1 MKPTNPFIS
10 IVVCCYN
17 ASNRISDTIYGLL
30 NQSAANEKYEII
42 IVDNNSN
49 DYEDLL
55 RVIDCFDK
63 KVCTLKIIQEMKPGL
78 SSARNRGV
86 QESKGEYVFFIDD
99 DAIANT
105 RLVEHCIK
113 CIEEHK
119 PDVIGG
125 NVLPLFA
132 VQPPKELDYSYWVQW
147 SLKHFGESDRWLGE
161 REYFI
166 GTNIGALRELL
177 IANPFNPELGRKG
190 EALIG
195 GEEWYLG
202 DSRFR
207 RRFVAG
213 AYVLHKVP
221 TERMTVDYFVKR
233 SLGYMH
239 QKGLKVRRFQLLTGW
254 LREAKREF
262 KLAVKKVLFQ
272 ARFKSELWRSKD
284 SI

>member
-1 MKPTNPFIS
+1 MKSPILS
-10 IVVCCYN
+10 LCVCCRNAASRIEDTLWSLLSQTADSNIYEILVVDN
-17 ASNRISDTIYGLL
+17 ASDDIKQLKALLKNMSDE
-30 NQSAANEKYEII
+30 A
-42 IVDNNSN
+42 
-49 DYEDLL
+49 
-55 RVIDCFDK
+55 R
-63 KVCTLKIIQEMKPGL
+63 KIKLFEEPNIGL
-78 SSARNRGV
+78 SHAKNRAAK
-86 QESKGEYVFFIDD
+86 ESNGEYVFFIDD

-105 RLVEHCIK
+105 RLVEHYIR

-125 NVLPLFA
+125 NILPLFS

-147 SLKHFGESDRWLGE
+147 SLKHFGESDRWLE
-161 REYFI
+161 DSEYFLGGNMAVSREI
-166 GTNIGALRELL
+166 LLR
-177 IANPFNPELGRKG
+177 NPHDPTRGRKG
-190 EALIG
+190 DLMVG

-262 KLAVKKVLFQ
+262 KLAVKKMLFQ
-272 ARFKSELWRSKD
+272 ARLKSELWRSKD

>member
-1 MKPTNPFIS
+1 MKSPILS
-10 IVVCCYN
+10 LCVCCRNAACRIEDTLWSLLSQTADSNIYEILVVDN
-17 ASNRISDTIYGLL
+17 ASDDIKQLKALL
-30 NQSAANEKYEII
+30 KNMGDEA
-42 IVDNNSN
+42 
-49 DYEDLL
+49 
-55 RVIDCFDK
+55 R
-63 KVCTLKIIQEMKPGL
+63 KIRLVEEPNIGL
-78 SSARNRGV
+78 SHAKNRATK
-86 QESKGEYVFFIDD
+86 ESNGDYVYFIDD
-99 DAIANT
+99 DAIANA
-105 RLVEHCIK
+105 RLVEHYIR

-125 NVLPLFA
+125 NILPLFA

-147 SLKHFGESDRWLGE
+147 SLKHFGKSDRWLGE
-161 REYFI
+161 GEYFI

-177 IANPFNPELGRKG
+177 ISNPFNSELGRKG
-190 EALIG
+190 DVLIG

-239 QKGLKVRRFQLLTGW
+239 QKKLRIRRRRLFAAW
-254 LREAKREF
+254 VREAKREF
-262 KLAVKKVLFQ
+262 KLMVKKVLFQ
-272 ARFKSELWRSKD
+272 ARLKSELWRSKD